1 MQSNVV
7 VIPCSGLK
15 LSYPAPA
22 RDLYTGTIFC
32 KALALADRCDA
43 DLYIFSAKYGLIHP
57 DTVIAPYEL
66 ALWYNGTMREAHKR
80 GKSLPP
86 LACPE
91 AVTALKQAANVIL
104 QSYSKRIYLM
114 SKKYCTQLVPGDQ
127 PLFHLQFGKQV
138 QWLGVATPQ
147 DLGLEEKQNE
157 V

>member
-22 RDLYTGTIFC
+22 RDLYTGTFFR

-57 DTVIAPYEL
+57 DTVIAPYDL
-66 ALWYNGTMREAHKR
+66 VLWYNSAMRAAHKR

-86 LACPE
+86 LACPK

-104 QSYSKRIYLM
+104 QRYSKRVYLM
-114 SKKYCTQLVPGDQ
+114 SKKYCAQLVPGDQ
-127 PLFHLQFGKQV
+127 PLSNLQLGKQL
-138 QWLGVATPQ
+138 QWLEVATPQ
-147 DLGLEEKQNE
+147 DLGLKEKQNAG
-157 V
+157 